1 MMANADGRLARG
13 ELRKTLLLDAA
24 VTVVAEHGYAALTH
38 RAAAAEAGVSVA
50 SVTYHFPSI
59 GDLREAMFQHAG
71 SRIGLAFRDVIQAA
85 SARADDV
92 PTITGSFVAHLV
104 AERPLETTAVL
115 EMVIAAGHDPS
126 LRPLVRFFNDRLA
139 ELLDPYIGSQSDAL
153 TVAAAI
159 QGIILSRIAQS
170 EPDVAPGLRDAVVD
184 LVQRYRSTPTTGGV
198 TA

>member
-1 MMANADGRLARG
+1 MMANTDGRLARG
-13 ELRKTLLLDAA
+13 ELRRTLLLDAA

-85 SARADDV
+85 SARAEDV
-92 PTITGSFVAHLV
+92 PEITGSFSAQLV
-104 AERPLETTAVL
+104 AEQRVDTTAVF
-115 EMVIAAGHDPS
+115 EMIIAAGHDPA

-139 ELLDPYIGSQSDAL
+139 ELLDPYIGSQPGAH

-159 QGIILSRIAQS
+159 QGLILSFIAQ
-170 EPDVAPGLRDAVVD
+170 PDIEATQGLYDAVVD
-184 LVQRYRSTPTTGGV
+184 LVRRYRSPLTTNDR

>member
-13 ELRKTLLLDAA
+13 ELRRTLLLDAA
-24 VTVVAEHGYAALTH
+24 VTVVAGHGYAALTH

-85 SARADDV
+85 SARAEDV
-92 PTITGSFVAHLV
+92 PEITGSFSARLV
-104 AERPLETTAVL
+104 AEQRVDTAAVF
-115 EMVIAAGHDPS
+115 EMIIAAGHDPG

-139 ELLDPYIGSQSDAL
+139 ELLDPYIGSQPRAH

-159 QGIILSRIAQS
+159 QGLILSSIAQS
-170 EPDVAPGLRDAVVD
+170 DADATRELHDAVVD
-184 LVQRYRSTPTTGGV
+184 LVCRYRSTPNTDGG

>member
-92 PTITGSFVAHLV
+92 PTITGSFVAHLI
-104 AERPLETTAVL
+104 AERRLETTAVL

-139 ELLDPYIGSQSDAL
+139 ELLDPYIGSRSDAL

-170 EPDVAPGLRDAVVD
+170 DPDVAPGLRDAVVD
-184 LVQRYRSTPTTGGV
+184 LVQRYRSTLTNDGG